1 MSADFRCHTV
11 GIDAG
16 LQVCYV
22 AQRIGQE
29 GLGGGVG
36 RGEYRMQV
44 LHKLEARGGEGCQW
58 LSRTT
63 HHNFWSIYEQ
73 LQLQTFLNME
83 KAKAVIQCTIRGNQ
97 IFIKTCQGH
106 WLCTRKAERK
116 AKPRLTSTL
125 MIGVALSIP
134 ELFSQRSC
142 WESMKSLI
150 KQPAST
156 AGVKSDFGLEEA
168 ANEEEEACRNMITEL
183 MKGKN
188 NRCPNPIYIKII

>member
-11 GIDAG
+11 GIGAG

-29 GLGGGVG
+29 GLGGG

-97 IFIKTCQGH
+97 IFIKTCQGY

-125 MIGVALSIP
+125 LIGVALS
-134 ELFSQRSC
+134 
-142 WESMKSLI
+142 SLI
-150 KQPAST
+150 HPRVVQPKKLLRIDEITHQT
-156 AGVKSDFGLEEA
+156 AGVDCGSKKRLWIRRSS
-168 ANEEEEACRNMITEL
+168 
-183 MKGKN
+183 
-188 NRCPNPIYIKII
+188 